1 MWKYLSSHYEGIRKG
16 ACHRRNHNPGSS
28 AAFTTRYLLGLF
40 DGSEYDHI
48 SYLEVESPRHL
59 DAAEKAA
66 EKSFVLL
73 KNNGLLP
80 LDKEK
85 LKTIG
90 IIGPNADSRQALIGN
105 YHGTA
110 SRYITIQEGIQDYV
124 GRRCKDPY
132 FQRL

>member
-1 MWKYLSSHYEGIRKG
+1 M
-16 ACHRRNHNPGSS
+16 
-28 AAFTTRYLLGLF
+28 F
-40 DGSEYDHI
+40 DGSEYDNI
-48 SYLEVESPRHL
+48 SYMEVESPRHL

-73 KNNGLLP
+73 KNNGILP

-105 YHGTA
+105 YHGQLPGILPYRKA
-110 SRYITIQEGIQDYV
+110 SRIMWETM
-124 GRRCKDPY
+124 
-132 FQRL
+132 